1 MAKLSKETY
10 ERRLNSALKQL
21 DKMRKINTELFES
34 NHKSQVRIMQLE
46 EENAYLRDEI
56 LAVAG
61 RE

>member
-1 MAKLSKETY
+1 MTKLSKETY
-10 ERRLNSALKQL
+10 ERRLNAALKQL